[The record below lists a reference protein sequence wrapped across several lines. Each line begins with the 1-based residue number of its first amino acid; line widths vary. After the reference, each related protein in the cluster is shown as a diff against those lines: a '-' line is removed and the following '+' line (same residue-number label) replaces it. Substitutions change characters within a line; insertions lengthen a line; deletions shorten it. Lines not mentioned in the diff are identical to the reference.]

1 MRDISTKVAGDSY
14 VPDVFNSM
22 RDEIQNAVT
31 STDQT
36 LDAEA
41 GPDTDLFM
49 LGQSLALYGS
59 AAAYYQDSGSA
70 NSYVLS
76 RSTNLKNVPAYKDGM
91 VVIFKPDNMNTG
103 ASTINVSTLGVKSL
117 TNSDGTSLAY
127 ADMIEDT
134 YYVAVYRLGD
144 DRFELVVS
152 PSITQIDIQEVD
164 GIEDNDTISF
174 TFDFEPKE
182 ILLQWD
188 GEARH
193 ITSLE
198 VGTSSGTCRVSI
210 TGNDTFTFKTRVIDT
225 YYSDFT
231 SPDQTHTF
239 MTLLLADVLRVTGG
253 QDSTGDLCR
262 VYGPSSTSTWSS
274 STHTFTVIF
283 QETNTSTSDSEIV
296 VTATAYR

>member
-1 MRDISTKVAGDSY
+1 MRDISTKLAGDSY

-76 RSTNLKNVPAYKDGM
+76 RSTNLKAVPAYKDGM

-103 ASTINVSTLGVKSL
+103 ASTINVSTLGVKNL
-117 TNSDGTSLAY
+117 THSDGTSLAY

-152 PSITQIDIQEVD
+152 PSRTQILYQTIS
-164 GIEDNDTISF
+164 GIEDSDTEVF
-174 TFDFEPKE
+174 TFDFEPKY
-182 ILLQWD
+182 IVLQYN
-188 GEARH
+188 GGSRY
-193 ITSLE
+193 ISTLE
-198 VGTSSGTCRVSI
+198 VGS
-210 TGNDTFTFKTRVIDT
+210 
-225 YYSDFT
+225 
-231 SPDQTHTF
+231 
-239 MTLLLADVLRVTGG
+239 VTGTSNIEITTTDTITQTTNVARTYRSSFTVPDETIAGTAVQSISLYLYGG
-253 QDSTGDLCR
+253 QNSVGSVASVIGTG
-262 VYGPSSTSTWSS
+262 TWVS
-274 STHTFTVIF
+274 STHTLTITF
-283 QETNTSTSDSEIV
+283 QETNTDTSYSKFY